1 MNWIFEAYTNV
12 YSTALMQ
19 GVDGPAHA
27 ASAKEVAPTKPGR
40 LARLLGRH

>member
-19 GVDGPAHA
+19 GVNGPAHA
-27 ASAKEVAPTKPGR
+27 ASAKDVASVKPSKLSRLFGR
-40 LARLLGRH
+40 V

>member
-27 ASAKEVAPTKPGR
+27 ASAKDATLAKPGR

>member
-19 GVDGPAHA
+19 GVNGPAHV
-27 ASAKEVAPTKPGR
+27 ASAKEVVSTKPGR
-40 LARLLGRH
+40 LARLFGRH

>member
-27 ASAKEVAPTKPGR
+27 ASAKEGALAKPNR
-40 LARLLGRH
+40 LTRLFGRH

>member
-19 GVDGPAHA
+19 GVDGQAHA
-27 ASAKEVAPTKPGR
+27 ATAKDVASTKPGR
-40 LARLLGRH
+40 LARLFGRH

>member
-27 ASAKEVAPTKPGR
+27 ASAKDVASTKPGK
-40 LARLLGRH
+40 LARLFGRQ

>member
-19 GVDGPAHA
+19 GVDGPAHVA
-27 ASAKEVAPTKPGR
+27 GAKEVAQKKPGR

>member
-27 ASAKEVAPTKPGR
+27 AGAKEAGSAKPGR

>member
-19 GVDGPAHA
+19 GVNGPAHA
-27 ASAKEVAPTKPGR
+27 ASAKDVAPAKPSR

>member
-27 ASAKEVAPTKPGR
+27 ATAKDVSAAKPGR
-40 LARLLGRH
+40 LARLFGRH

>member
-19 GVDGPAHA
+19 GVNGPAHA
-27 ASAKEVAPTKPGR
+27 AGAKEAASAKPGR